1 MEKISLY
8 GVVLSPYV
16 RKVRLA
22 LDFKGVD
29 YEKIPVMPIPG
40 ADKPAEFLEN
50 SPLGKI
56 PLLRVNDDY
65 LADSTI
71 MCAWLE
77 RAHPEPVLV
86 SADPMQ
92 AAKTLWFE
100 EYMSSKMAPAIG
112 GHLFAELVLAKNVF
126 GREPIQADIDLALGT
141 EIPAIFDYLTEQL
154 KSDYLMGD
162 SVTLADI
169 AVGSQFLTL
178 SHCNYVCDA
187 AVWPEVAAY
196 IERMMGLE
204 IFKNALSEEQQF
216 LQAFGS

>member
-8 GVVLSPYV
+8 GVLLSPFV
-16 RKVRLA
+16 RKIRLA
-22 LDFKGVD
+22 LNFKGLD
-29 YEKIPVMPIPG
+29 YEIIPVYPIPN
-40 ADKPAEFLEN
+40 AEKPVEFLAN

-77 RAHPEPVLV
+77 RAHPEPALV
-86 SADPMQ
+86 SVDPML

-100 EYMSSKMAPAIG
+100 AYMSSKMAPAIG
-112 GHLFAELVLAKNVF
+112 GHLFVELVLAKKVF

-141 EIPAIFDYLTEQL
+141 EIPAIFDYLTTQL
-154 KSDYLMGD
+154 KSDFLMGD
-162 SVTLADI
+162 TVTLADI
-169 AVGSQFLTL
+169 VVGSQFLSL
-178 SHCNYVCDA
+178 SHCNYVCDGSI
-187 AVWPEVAAY
+187 WPEVAAY
-196 IERMMGLE
+196 IERIMGLD
-204 IFKNALSEEQQF
+204 IFKNGLKDEQQF

>member
-8 GVVLSPYV
+8 GVLLSPFV

-22 LDFKGVD
+22 LNFKGID
-29 YEKIPVMPIPG
+29 YEIIPVYPIPG
-40 ADKPAEFLEN
+40 AEKPVEFLAN

-77 RAHPEPVLV
+77 RAHPEPALV
-86 SADPMQ
+86 SVDPML

-112 GHLFAELVLAKNVF
+112 GHLFVELVLAKKVF

-141 EIPAIFDYLTEQL
+141 EIPAIFDYLTTQL
-154 KSDYLMGD
+154 KSDFLMGD
-162 SVTLADI
+162 TVTLADI
-169 AVGSQFLTL
+169 AVGSQFLSL
-178 SHCNYVCDA
+178 SHCNYVCDGSI
-187 AVWPEVAAY
+187 WPEVAAY
-196 IERMMGLE
+196 IERIMGLD
-204 IFKNALSEEQQF
+204 IFKNGLKDEQQF